1 MIDHLSSYATD
12 YPKTRDF
19 YLETLSALGY
29 PLVMELIAEWN
40 SEFPSQRMCAFGPD
54 NKPVFWIIE
63 TKTPHTPRHI
73 AFTAADRNAVSR
85 FYQLALEHGGQCN
98 GQPAEA
104 SLPRTLLRC
113 LCVGSRWQQCRS
125 RMPSTP
131 VGI

>member
-12 YPKTRDF
+12 YPRTRDF
-19 YLETLSALGY
+19 YLETLNALGY
-29 PLVMELIAEWN
+29 PLVMELVAEWN

-98 GQPAEA
+98 GLPGLRPHYHAHYFGAFVLDPDGNNVEAVCHQP
-104 SLPRTLLRC
+104 
-113 LCVGSRWQQCRS
+113 Q
-125 RMPSTP
+125 
-131 VGI
+131 